1 MSHRRTRTALA
12 AVTLVLSAPLLAA
25 CGFNAATD
33 RVYTPAM
40 GANERDASVDVLGA
54 VIVSTEGDSGTFVAT
69 FVNNDPTEAATLTG
83 IESAGEPAVQVEVD
97 EIEVPA
103 RGAVNLVEET
113 PVEVTGDFDLG
124 QYVPLT
130 LSFETAG
137 GTETVDVKVASVP
150 NSGEFEGL
158 DGEPTAPAET
168 PSAESSDEDSS
179 H

>member
-54 VIVSTEGDSGTFVAT
+54 VIVATEGGSGTFVAT
-69 FVNNDPTEAATLTG
+69 FVNNNPTEDATLTG
-83 IESAGEPAVQVEVD
+83 IESAGEPAVQVDVD
-97 EIEVPA
+97 SMDIPS
-103 RGAVNLVEET
+103 RGAVNLVDES
-113 PVEVTGDFDLG
+113 PVEVTGDFETG

-130 LSFETAG
+130 LTFDTAE
-137 GTETVDVKVASVP
+137 GTEPVDVKVAVVP

-158 DGEPTAPAET
+158 DGEPAPSES
-168 PSAESSDEDSS
+168 PSAESSEDSS